1 MQFETNLLLEG
12 QDDLRPRADI
22 SSLKGKYMND
32 KLTVIARVRAKAGYE
47 ARARDVLL
55 GLIAPTRAEA
65 GCINYDLHV
74 SQDDPAQFVF
84 YENWL
89 SEAHL
94 EAHANSPHL
103 RAFRNA
109 ADEILDGAVE
119 VTKWRMLP

>member
-1 MQFETNLLLEG
+1 
-12 QDDLRPRADI
+12 
-22 SSLKGKYMND
+22 MND

-74 SQDDPAQFVF
+74 SQDDPEQFVF